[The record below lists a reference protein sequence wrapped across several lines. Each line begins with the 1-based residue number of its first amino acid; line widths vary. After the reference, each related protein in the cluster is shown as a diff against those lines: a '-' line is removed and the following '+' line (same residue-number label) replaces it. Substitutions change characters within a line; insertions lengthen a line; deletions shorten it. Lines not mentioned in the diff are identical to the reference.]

1 MKTKV
6 SRVLVMLE
14 YEPDNPNNGE
24 VYDLTALLT
33 DIALRPD
40 GGYSPHLSLC
50 VNGTKSYDHN
60 RPNTVELEISWG
72 GSLGGEWVHS
82 APHLADVINS
92 SMQDGE
98 RVSDLRRK
106 AKRLRKKAD
115 EIDHD
120 AMVAKLQQ
128 VAEVRHL
135 NPIARVSVALPEIPV
150 LTPKPPPC

>member
-14 YEPDNPNNGE
+14 YEPGNPNNGE
-24 VYDLTALLT
+24 VYDLTALLA

-40 GGYSPHLSLC
+40 ACYGPHLSLT
-50 VNGTKSYDHN
+50 VSGTKRYENGGGVD
-60 RPNTVELEISWG
+60 LETSWG
-72 GSLGGEWVHS
+72 GSLGGEWVHG

-92 SMQDGE
+92 SMPDGD
-98 RVSDLRRK
+98 RVTDIRK
-106 AKRLRKKAD
+106 KVKRLRKKAD
-115 EIDHD
+115 ELDHD
-120 AMVAKLQQ
+120 AMIAKLQQ